1 MENFSELDLPEKQW
15 LIIRDI
21 KLLNKRINVY
31 EKINKPL
38 LWFILSFIAFHIIL
52 MLLWGEHGVYWQLYT
67 GIMLI
72 AGISYVF
79 IKEILPPND
88 Y

>member
-1 MENFSELDLPEKQW
+1 MK
-15 LIIRDI
+15 
-21 KLLNKRINVY
+21 
-31 EKINKPL
+31 KINKPL

-79 IKEILPPND
+79 YQRDFASKRLLTSIAIGLAT
-88 Y
+88 